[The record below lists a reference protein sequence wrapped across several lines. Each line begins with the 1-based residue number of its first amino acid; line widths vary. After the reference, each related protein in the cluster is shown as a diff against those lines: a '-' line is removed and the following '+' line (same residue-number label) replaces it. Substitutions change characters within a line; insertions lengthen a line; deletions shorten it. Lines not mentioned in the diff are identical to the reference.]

1 MKRSALLILSL
12 FAPRA
17 LFAQEAVSGTP
28 EPSGASLFDLISQGG
43 WAMIPLGICLLA
55 TLFLFFFAI
64 FETMRGRFIPDAL
77 IGELSIAMQQRDL
90 ASARE
95 KLSDGKTVLSRA
107 LGKALAKARPDVEDA
122 NREKVEGTLVE
133 NLESEENS
141 VGQWINYLNVIA
153 SIAPM
158 IGLLGTVGGMIG
170 AFQVMASGGMGKP
183 ELLAGNIGEALITT
197 AAGLCIGIPAM
208 LAYFFFRN
216 RLNNQM
222 IATTQAATLLIDYLA
237 GDIRVDEQS

>member
-1 MKRSALLILSL
+1 MKRSALLTLAITL
-12 FAPRA
+12 PVC
-17 LFAQEAVSGTP
+17 LFAQDAAEAAPAVG
-28 EPSGASLFDLISQGG
+28 GNSLFDLILQGG
-43 WAMIPLGICLLA
+43 WAMIPLGLCLLA

-64 FETMRGRFIPDAL
+64 FETSKGRFIPEAA
-77 IGELSIAMQQRDL
+77 ISELSVAMQQRDVAGAKQKL
-90 ASARE
+90 A
-95 KLSDGKTVLSRA
+95 DGKTVLSRA
-107 LGKALAKARPDVEDA
+107 LGKALAKARPEAEDA
-122 NREKVEGTLVE
+122 NREKIEGTLIE

-170 AFQVMASGGMGKP
+170 AFQVMATGGMGKP

-197 AAGLCIGIPAM
+197 AAGLTIGIPAM

-222 IATTQAATLLIDYLA
+222 IATTQTATLLIDYLA
-237 GDIRVDEQS
+237 GDIQGEE